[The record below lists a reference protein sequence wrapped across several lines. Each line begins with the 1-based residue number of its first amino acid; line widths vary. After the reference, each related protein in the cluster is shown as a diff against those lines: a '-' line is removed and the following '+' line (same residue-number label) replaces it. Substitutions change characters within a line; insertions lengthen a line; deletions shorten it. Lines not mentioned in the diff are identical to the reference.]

1 MTRKHH
7 STEQAWESSW
17 MARVSAGLGVL
28 VLLLGLMVLLGWAMG
43 SVALETAVSGHASMK
58 ANTALC
64 FVLCG
69 LALVLRVRLGKAV
82 RRVVAGLSLCVG
94 LIAGLTLTEA
104 VGAASLGLDQLLV
117 RDTLSSFYPG
127 RMASITAVCF
137 VFCALALGFAD
148 RAGRWPRRLS
158 TGATLLLAASA
169 YASVVAY
176 LFGVSML
183 YGGTMRAGYVS
194 MAVHT
199 GVGFILLSAGLLVA
213 DTRSQLA
220 LLLRR
225 HEAGSALLRRL
236 VLPMILL
243 PVVLGWLY
251 LLPAMDFG
259 GARFGMA
266 LLALT
271 SAVAGTVVLVLQA
284 RYLNRVEVQRKRN
297 ARLLQESAA
306 EVARSEHELRLVT
319 DHLPALLSYVG
330 LDGRFVRVNRTYETW
345 YGRPWQELIG
355 HHVMDLLGHAYWLRT
370 EPYRARARAGET
382 VTFEDICPA
391 PAGER
396 HAQITYAP
404 DRDETGVVR
413 GLATMVL
420 DVEERLKTEA
430 ALRQSEKLA
439 VVGRLAS
446 SIAHEINNPLEAV
459 TNLLYLSAEELRG
472 QPGPLPEYVELAQ
485 AELARV
491 THIVTQTLRF
501 HRQSTSAVR
510 SSMAALLEPVLVLHG
525 GRLHAAGI
533 VVEKRFAAN
542 DDVVCR
548 EGEIRQ
554 VLANLVGN
562 AIDAMPRGGRL
573 LLRTHCT
580 RGGVAITLA
589 DTGSGVSEK
598 TRATLFQPFHTT
610 KGATGSGLGL
620 WVSKEIVDRHGGRLR
635 LRSVVGQGTVFCVW
649 LPEQAAPERVS

>member
-1 MTRKHH
+1 MNGQQN

-17 MARVSAGLGVL
+17 MAHVSAGLGVL
-28 VLLLGLMVLLGWAMG
+28 VLLLGLVVLLGWAIG
-43 SVALETAVSGHASMK
+43 SLALETAVSGHASMK

-64 FVLCG
+64 FMLCG
-69 LALVLRVRLGKAV
+69 LALVLRVRLGRPA
-82 RRVVAGLSLCVG
+82 RRIVAGLAMATG
-94 LIAGLTLTEA
+94 LVAGLTLLEDA
-104 VGAASLGLDQLLV
+104 SGASFGLDQLFA
-117 RDTLSSFYPG
+117 RDPLSPTYPG
-127 RMASITAVCF
+127 RMAYITAVCF
-137 VFCALALGFAD
+137 VLCALALGFAD
-148 RAGRWPRRLS
+148 RAGRWFHRLS
-158 TGATLLLAASA
+158 SGATLLLSAIA
-169 YASVVAY
+169 YASIVAY

-183 YGGTMRAGYVS
+183 YGGTFRAGSVS

-199 GVGFILLSAGLLVA
+199 GAGFTLLSLGLLLA

-225 HEAGSALLRRL
+225 REAGSALLRRL
-236 VLPMILL
+236 ALPMILL

-251 LLPAMDFG
+251 LLPAMDIG

-284 RYLNRVEVQRKRN
+284 RYLNRVEVQRKRT
-297 ARLLQESAA
+297 ARLMQESAA

-330 LDGRFVRVNRTYETW
+330 LDGRFVRVNRSYEVW
-345 YGRPWQELIG
+345 YGRPAQELIG
-355 HHVMDLLGHAYWLRT
+355 QRVVDLLGQAYWLRT

-382 VTFEDICPA
+382 VTFEDIYPA
-391 PAGER
+391 PTGER

-404 DRDETGVVR
+404 DRDEAGVVR
-413 GLATMVL
+413 GLATMVM

-472 QPGPLPEYVELAQ
+472 RPGPLPEYVELAQ

-501 HRQSTSAVR
+501 HRQSTSAIR
-510 SSMAALLEPVLVLHG
+510 SSMGTLLEPVLVLHG
-525 GRLHAAGI
+525 GRLHAAG
-533 VVEKRFAAN
+533 VTVEKRFAAN

-562 AIDAMPRGGRL
+562 AIDAMPHGGRL
-573 LLRTHCT
+573 LLRTQRT
-580 RGGVAITLA
+580 PGGVTITLA

-620 WVSKEIVDRHGGRLR
+620 WVSKEIIDRHGGRMR
-635 LRSVVGQGTVFCVW
+635 LRSVVGQGTVFRVW